1 MLQQFD
7 LPANEHLLAVEKK
20 SFPFYW
26 HEKCEENLR
35 QKYNQ
40 DMKLGLASSG
50 SWQPSLTMSHDIQL
64 TNHTVLDGCIIVTDA
79 SVYEM
84 KPRYLFGFFSF
95 WCGHWI
101 SFLQIDIS
109 YKSSK
114 YSTKTLNQKVYYIYL
129 QIYTT

>member
-84 KPRYLFGFFSF
+84 KPRCLFVFFLFGVCIGFHFRKLTF
-95 WCGHWI
+95 HI
-101 SFLQIDIS
+101 
-109 YKSSK
+109 
-114 YSTKTLNQKVYYIYL
+114 KVQNIAIKL
-129 QIYTT
+129 